1 MSDQSIRKTQA
12 RTMERERAR
21 KRTGRRDTI
30 TRVLPFGIAAA
41 VVLFIGIVVF
51 LASNQA
57 TPGAVG
63 ARLQV
68 DQERID
74 LGNRIF
80 DQPVRGVFTVKN
92 VGDGTLKLETPKIA
106 TVLEG
111 C

>member
-1 MSDQSIRKTQA
+1 MSDQSIRKTQVRA
-12 RTMERERAR
+12 MERERAR
-21 KRTGRRDTI
+21 KQAGRRGTI

-41 VVLFIGIVVF
+41 AVLFIGIVIF

-68 DQERID
+68 DQERIE

-80 DQPVRGVFTVKN
+80 DQPVRAVFVVKN
-92 VGDGTLKLETPKIA
+92 VGDGTLRLEAPRIA
-106 TVLEG
+106 TLLEG